1 MQNGESIKELVRQI
15 TYQSKNRAAL
25 FLELEQSQQ
34 AAVLLR
40 LSKHVQSQLIM
51 SLNKEAILPVL
62 EHLDPDDATDI
73 MQILPKRKQ
82 KELLT
87 EMTEGLQNT
96 LSILLE
102 FDPKTAAGL
111 MSLNYIQVEAQEKF
125 EIVAE
130 KISVHEQR
138 TGKLP
143 VVLVLE
149 SGKLIGFLP
158 IKNLVFAKPGD
169 KAQKFIKKIATIRYN
184 ANSESVINKF
194 LENPHQKITVLGEN
208 GSILG
213 IIYSD
218 DVLRLLREKEAS
230 NLYDFAG
237 VNNEETVFGSVKQKV
252 RFRYKWLMINL
263 ATAFMASFAVSLFD
277 DTIAKNV
284 LLAVYMPIIAGMG
297 GNSATQTLA
306 VLVRGIALKQVELST
321 AWPILRKELGA
332 ALVNGVIN
340 GLLVAIIVLLLNRDL
355 KIALIL
361 GMAMISNL
369 LVGGFFGTMVPLLIS
384 KLKKDPAT
392 SATVFISTATDVLGF
407 VVFLGLAS
415 ILLH

>member
-15 TYQSKNRAAL
+15 TYQSKNRATL
-25 FLELEQSQQ
+25 FLKLEQSQQ

-208 GSILG
+208 GNILG

-237 VNNEETVFGSVKQKV
+237 VNNEETVFGSIKQKV

-340 GLLVAIIVLLLNRDL
+340 GLLVAIIVLLINRDL

>member
-1 MQNGESIKELVRQI
+1 MQNGTSIKELVRQL
-15 TYQSKNRAAL
+15 TYQSKNRTTL
-25 FLELEQSQQ
+25 FLELDQNQQ
-34 AAVLLR
+34 ATVLLR
-40 LSKHVQSQLIM
+40 LSKNVQSQLIM
-51 SLNKEAILPVL
+51 ALKKEDVLPIL

-73 MQILPKRKQ
+73 MQVLPKRKQ

-111 MSLNYIQVEAQEKF
+111 MSLNYIQVDAEEKF
-125 EIVAE
+125 ETVAE
-130 KISVHEQR
+130 KISTHEQR

-143 VVLVLE
+143 VVLILE
-149 SGKLIGFLP
+149 EGKLIGFLP

-169 KAQKFIKKIATIRYN
+169 KARKFIKKIATIRYN

-208 GSILG
+208 GNILG

-237 VNNEETVFGSVKQKV
+237 VNNEETVFGSIKQKV

-277 DTIAKNV
+277 DTISKNV

-306 VLVRGIALKQVELST
+306 VLVRGIALKQVELTT
-321 AWPILRKELGA
+321 AIPILKKELGA
-332 ALVNGVIN
+332 ALINGVIN

-407 VVFLGLAS
+407 IVFLGLAS
-415 ILLH
+415 ILLN